1 MINQG
6 ADNVYRARTN
16 RPPENFCENF
26 SLFHLCAI
34 DLGTDHRA
42 EGDFGAELLRDGESQ
57 GGFPGPRSAD
67 EEKGTTREFTRLD
80 KVHDDAAGLGG
91 DPDDWFSSR
100 MG

>member
-1 MINQG
+1 MW
-6 ADNVYRARTN
+6 RARTN
-16 RPPENFCENF
+16 RPSESFSENF

-57 GGFPGPRSAD
+57 GGFPGPRSTD

-80 KVHDDAAGLGG
+80 KVHNDATGLGE
-91 DPDDWFSSR
+91 DPNDLFSSWT
-100 MG
+100 G